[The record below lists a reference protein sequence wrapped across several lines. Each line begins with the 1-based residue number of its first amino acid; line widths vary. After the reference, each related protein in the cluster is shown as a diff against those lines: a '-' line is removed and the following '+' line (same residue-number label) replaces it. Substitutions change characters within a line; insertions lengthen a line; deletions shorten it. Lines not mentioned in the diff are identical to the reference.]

1 MKTQY
6 YSNGKL
12 LLTAEY
18 GVLDGAM
25 ALAVPT
31 TFGQSLEVEPIQDS
45 LLQWQSLDE
54 NGESWFTA
62 TFDAKTFTTQFSSDA
77 ALATTLEHILKK
89 TKALNPD
96 FTNPGQG
103 YKLTSQLTFP
113 KNWGLGSSSTLINN
127 IATWAKVDPYALL
140 AQTFGGSGY
149 DIACAQHNT
158 PIFYQLVAGNP
169 IVKSVHFDLAFK
181 ENLYFVFL
189 NKKQNSREAIANYRK
204 QQFDKASLITQ
215 LTDLTQKL
223 SSTANLDDFE
233 SLVQTHEEVLSAVL
247 GIAPVKAKMFPDYF
261 GALKSLGGWG
271 GDFILATGN
280 KKTPDYFKAKG
291 FDVVLPYSEMVLS

>member
-31 TFGQSLEVEPIQDS
+31 TFGQSLEVESIQDS

-96 FTNPGQG
+96 FNNTGQG
-103 YKLTSQLTFP
+103 YKLTSKLTFP

-140 AQTFGGSGY
+140 AKTFGGSGY

-158 PIFYQLVAGNP
+158 PIFYQLAGGNP
-169 IVKSVHFDLAFK
+169 IVKSVHFDLALK

-204 QQFDKASLITQ
+204 QQFDKASLITK

-223 SSTANLDDFE
+223 SSTTNLDDFE
-233 SLVQTHEEVLSAVL
+233 SLVQTHEEVLSDVL
-247 GIAPVKAKMFPDYF
+247 GIAPIKAKMFPDYF